1 MGNPLGKVVLEN
13 EPDLDGLDA
22 QGALHQLNKLYPLG
36 KAAGFV
42 LQGQWVWY
50 ADAQILID
58 RINSSLEDEFEHPI
72 KERQI
77 QQVAHLVCRAG
88 MDINHP
94 CVRALLDPRYSS

>member
-1 MGNPLGKVVLEN
+1 MGNPLGKVVLEE
-13 EPDLDGLDA
+13 EPNLNDLDA
-22 QGALHQLNKLYPLG
+22 EGALLQLNKLYPLG
-36 KAAGFV
+36 ENAGFV

-58 RINSSLEDEFEHPI
+58 QINSSLKDEFEHPI

-88 MDINHP
+88 MDIKHP
-94 CVRALLDPRYSS
+94 CVRALLDQRYSP